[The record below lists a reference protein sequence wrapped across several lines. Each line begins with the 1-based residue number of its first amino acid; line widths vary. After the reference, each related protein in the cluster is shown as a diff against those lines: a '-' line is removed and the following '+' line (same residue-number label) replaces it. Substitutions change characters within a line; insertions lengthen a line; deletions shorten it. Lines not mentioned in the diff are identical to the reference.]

1 MKEITVFPDISIRFA
16 MKVLNK
22 TAERC
27 LIVLNHKSEVLGT
40 LTDGDLRRSIL
51 SGAGLDNSIN
61 EYFNKSPI
69 TLLHEN
75 YDKSEA
81 LNILK
86 REKIDVIPLIVNSKN
101 IYKDFFTWENSNQ
114 KKVKSKKLKNFRCY
128 NNGRGERF

>member
-40 LTDGDLRRSIL
+40 LTDGDLRSIL

-86 REKIDVIPLIVNSKN
+86 GKN
-101 IYKDFFTWENSNQ
+101 
-114 KKVKSKKLKNFRCY
+114 
-128 NNGRGERF
+128 